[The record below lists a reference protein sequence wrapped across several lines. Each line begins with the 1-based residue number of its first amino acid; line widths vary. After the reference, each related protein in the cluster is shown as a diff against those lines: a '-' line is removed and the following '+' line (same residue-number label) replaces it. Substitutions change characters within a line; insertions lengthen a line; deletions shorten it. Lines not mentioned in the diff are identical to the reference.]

1 MENMI
6 LLLLMLPVIVTQATV
21 VQNFFKKLDS
31 GQRIIGA
38 IGAEVKARSRG
49 ECALRQVSTTLEHY

>member
-6 LLLLMLPVIVTQATV
+6 LLLLMLPVIVTQVTV

-38 IGAEVKARSRG
+38 IGAEIKARYRG